1 MILAVCTI
9 AFLTKVNAVQYNF
22 RFLKRLMSLI
32 RKTVSDRE
40 IMCFKGH
47 HDVSKTYQDITQ
59 TMYGDTATY
68 RLAPFF

>member
-1 MILAVCTI
+1 
-9 AFLTKVNAVQYNF
+9 
-22 RFLKRLMSLI
+22 MSLI

-59 TMYGDTATY
+59 TMYGVTATY